1 MARKKTLTGVSRAA
15 ATGAPRHDPAADGD
29 FPPLS
34 ISREDLL
41 RDGSDR
47 EFRRLIYSLIAFA
60 GMLERHRNIYGAYI
74 GVTGPQYTMMTVI
87 AGTPNTTVSH
97 IAKTM
102 SVSNQF
108 ITSEV
113 GKLAERSIVEKS
125 PDEAD
130 RRSMLLNLTPR
141 GRRLLRELG
150 PLRRESNDLMYR
162 SLTGDRAR
170 MLQEIMDA
178 LIADGEIALHELDA
192 PHRRGQKAPTAA
204 AEIGAQGA
212 ASRVVRKPRLGPR
225 AATAIT
231 SQ

>member
-1 MARKKTLTGVSRAA
+1 MARKETLTSISRAA
-15 ATGAPRHDPAADGD
+15 AKGARRHDPATDGD

-74 GVTGPQYTMMTVI
+74 GVTGPQYTMMAII
-87 AGTPNTTVSH
+87 AGSPNTTVSH
-97 IAKTM
+97 IAKMM

-113 GKLAERSIVEKS
+113 GKLATRGIVEKS

-130 RRSMLLNLTPR
+130 RRSMLLNLTAR
-141 GRRLLRELG
+141 GRNLLRELG

-162 SLTGDRAR
+162 SLTGDQAR
-170 MLQEIMDA
+170 NLQKIMDA

-192 PHRRGQKAPTAA
+192 PHRRGQKAPSAV
-204 AEIGAQGA
+204 AEIGTWRP
-212 ASRVVRKPRLGPR
+212 ASRVVSKH
-225 AATAIT
+225 A
-231 SQ
+231 